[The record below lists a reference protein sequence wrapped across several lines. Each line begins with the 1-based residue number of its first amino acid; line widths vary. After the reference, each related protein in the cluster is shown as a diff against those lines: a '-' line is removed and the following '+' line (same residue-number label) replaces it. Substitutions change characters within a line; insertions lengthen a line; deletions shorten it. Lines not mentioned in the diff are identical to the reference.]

1 MNIRKAATTDS
12 PALSRLSRDVQS
24 LHAQHHPT
32 VFRMPDSDEFAISFF
47 EERLADPTVSL
58 FVAEENGEVLGC
70 ILCKLIERPENA
82 FTFAARTL
90 LVDQISVRPEAQRQ
104 GIGAALM
111 QQAEV
116 LAAEL
121 HVQRILLDSWD
132 FNTKAHKFF
141 VSHGFSKFTFRFW
154 KWLSEK

>member
-1 MNIRKAATTDS
+1 MNIRKATTTDS
-12 PALSRLSRDVQS
+12 LALSKLSRDVQS

-32 VFRMPDSDEFAISFF
+32 VFRMPDSDEFAVLFF
-47 EERLADPTVSL
+47 EEMLTDPAVTI
-58 FVAEENGEVLGC
+58 FIAEENEEVLGC
-70 ILCKLIERPENA
+70 ILCKLIERPENT

-90 LVDQISVRPEAQRQ
+90 LIDQISVRPAAQGQ

-111 QQAEV
+111 GQAER
-116 LAAEL
+116 LASEL

-141 VSHGFSKFTFRFW
+141 ESHGFTKFTFRFW
-154 KWLSEK
+154 KWLPGK